1 VTPAK
6 AGIGTE
12 KGAVVRLDKVSF
24 SYGEATFAFD
34 VEFAASKITAIMG
47 PSGSG
52 KSTLLNLVAGFEMP
66 GSGRVLIGGADV
78 SATPPSAR
86 PVSMVFQEN
95 NLFAHLSV
103 ERNVGLGRS
112 PSLSLTG
119 ADREAIA
126 QALRRVGLGGKEK
139 RLPSELSGGERQRV
153 ALARVLVRDRP
164 VLLLDEPF
172 ASLGP
177 ALRDDMLDLAT
188 EVHAE
193 RQMTVLFVT
202 HQPEDARRIGQDLV
216 FLDNGTVAATGTADD
231 FFDSSGPE
239 AFRRYVGR
247 YSGLG
252 PASAGS
258 QDIARKRT

>member
-1 VTPAK
+1 MTP
-6 AGIGTE
+6 THD
-12 KGAVVRLDKVSF
+12 GADVKRGAAVRLDKVSF
-24 SYGEATFAFD
+24 SYGEASFLFD
-34 VEFAASKITAIMG
+34 VEFAASRITAIMG

-52 KSTLLNLVAGFEMP
+52 KSTLLNLVAGFEAP
-66 GSGRVLIGGADV
+66 GSGRVLIGEADV
-78 SATPPSAR
+78 SAAPPSAR

-126 QALRRVGLGGKEK
+126 EALRRVGLAGKES
-139 RLPSELSGGERQRV
+139 RLPRELSGGERQRV

-177 ALRDDMLDLAT
+177 ALRDDMLDLLAS
-188 EVHAE
+188 VHAE
-193 RQMTVLFVT
+193 RKMTVLFVT
-202 HQPEDARRIGQDLV
+202 HQPEDARRIGQNMV
-216 FLDNGTVAATGTADD
+216 FLDNGTVAEAGTAAD
-231 FFDSSGPE
+231 FFDGSGPE
-239 AFRRYVGR
+239 AFRRYIG
-247 YSGLG
+247 SG
-252 PASAGS
+252 PVNAGS